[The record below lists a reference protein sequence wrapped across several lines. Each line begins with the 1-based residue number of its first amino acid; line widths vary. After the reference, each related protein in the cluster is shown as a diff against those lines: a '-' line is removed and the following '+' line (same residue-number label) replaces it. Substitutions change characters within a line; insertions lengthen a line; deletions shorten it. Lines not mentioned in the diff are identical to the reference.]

1 MAQVQVV
8 MQFRFV
14 RSFLLLMMFAM
25 VSGAALAAEPS
36 AVFRVPPAGDLLC
49 AHAPAGSVQPV
60 PPPFDFWLVV
70 VCAPQSQA
78 LVPIEGMAW
87 FAHGT
92 KDPVSIL
99 ALPPGATPVPHS
111 DDYNPGYGVRF
122 KSLFAAEVK
131 GDKRKR
137 AMAML
142 VEQIKQGASRRS
154 SDTAAPPLPQIDHI
168 FQLDA
173 VSIIYDM
180 RYNIYFYVSGMR
192 PVAGIACLDQC
203 SRSLFFDIVFTDD
216 AAAVGA
222 LR

>member
-1 MAQVQVV
+1 MQVV
-8 MQFRFV
+8 MRFRVVYFFLVLAMFV
-14 RSFLLLMMFAM
+14 VA
-25 VSGAALAAEPS
+25 SGAVFAEEPS
-36 AVFRVPPAGDLLC
+36 GPTDAPADDLLC
-49 AHAPAGSVQPV
+49 AHAPAGSVQSV
-60 PPPFDFWLVV
+60 PSPFNLWLVV

-92 KDPVSIL
+92 QNPVSIL
-99 ALPPGATPVPHS
+99 ALPPGATPVPRS
-111 DDYNPGYGVRF
+111 EGYNPSYGVRF

-131 GDKRKR
+131 GDKHKR

-142 VEQIKQGASRRS
+142 AEQVKLSTPSQS
-154 SDTAAPPLPQIDHI
+154 SGNTGQAPLPKVDHI

-180 RYNIYFYVSGMR
+180 RYNIYFYLSGMR

-203 SRSLFFDIVFTDD
+203 RRALFFDIVFTD
-216 AAAVGA
+216 AAAA
-222 LR
+222 TDELR